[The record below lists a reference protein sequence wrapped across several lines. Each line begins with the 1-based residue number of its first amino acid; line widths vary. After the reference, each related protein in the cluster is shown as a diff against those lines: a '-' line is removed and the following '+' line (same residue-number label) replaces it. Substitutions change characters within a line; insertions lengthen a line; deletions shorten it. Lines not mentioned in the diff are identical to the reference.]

1 MNAFL
6 GDENCD
12 KTWTNNDFSIDT
24 AFPRTCNKIQSDIST
39 RSIIWYFEYTIL
51 TFYDNA
57 LS

>member
-24 AFPRTCNKIQSDIST
+24 SFPRTCNKIQNDINA
-39 RSIIWYFEYTIL
+39 RSITWYFEYTIL

-57 LS
+57 